1 VPFAHPTYSVDAM
14 RNRLLGQLEYY
25 LSPQNMAQ
33 DFYLRQRMDNQ
44 GWIPISLLASFKR
57 VQQLHTDSDI
67 VKEVLSRSVMVE
79 VSGDWVR
86 MGGRQWEVFVL
97 PNAPKSMATGDDCD
111 DGKGPRHGLYHEGAG
126 FSELGEIEGDQ
137 GEIEGDCDGEDCEGD
152 DEDDD
157 IEFVIGEE
165 AEGSWM
171 PVPERKS

>member
-1 VPFAHPTYSVDAM
+1 
-14 RNRLLGQLEYY
+14 
-25 LSPQNMAQ
+25 MAQ
-33 DFYLRQRMDNQ
+33 DLYLRQRMDNE

-57 VQQLHTDSDI
+57 VQQLHTDADI
-67 VKEVLSRSVMVE
+67 VRVVLSRSTVVE

-86 MGGRQWEVFVL
+86 MRGRQWELFVL
-97 PNAPKSMATGDDCD
+97 PNAPRSVVTGVDRAGKSPRP
-111 DGKGPRHGLYHEGAG
+111 GPYHEDDAYA
-126 FSELGEIEGDQ
+126 EL

-171 PVPERKS
+171 PVPERKQ

>member
-1 VPFAHPTYSVDAM
+1 
-14 RNRLLGQLEYY
+14 
-25 LSPQNMAQ
+25 
-33 DFYLRQRMDNQ
+33 MDHE

-57 VQQLHTDSDI
+57 VQHLCMDIDI
-67 VKEVLSRSVMVE
+67 VREVLGRSGMAE

-97 PNAPKSMATGDDCD
+97 PNAPRSVVTGVDS
-111 DGKGPRHGLYHEGAG
+111 GEGRGPMPDLYHDGGAYTDH
-126 FSELGEIEGDQ
+126 GEIEGDY
-137 GEIEGDCDGEDCEGD
+137 DGEDCEGD

-171 PVPERKS
+171 SVVERKQ